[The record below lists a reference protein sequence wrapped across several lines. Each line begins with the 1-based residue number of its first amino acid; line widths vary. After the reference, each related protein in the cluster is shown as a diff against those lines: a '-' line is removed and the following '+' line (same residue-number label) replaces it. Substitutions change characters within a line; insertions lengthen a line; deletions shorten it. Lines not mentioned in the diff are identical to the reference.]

1 MARRK
6 SIFQKEMK
14 SPKFKAIYKE
24 IAMKLNIGEKVDE
37 WDKIRKIW
45 RNIHPI
51 RYKIQ
56 QIMIKIKEI
65 NLLDLIG
72 ATIILVSLYLITID
86 PLFWLLYASGCMIY
100 AVVLFKKKLFFGV
113 IMNGVAMI
121 IAIVNYIRSLL

>member
-1 MARRK
+1 MNRTLRK
-6 SIFQKEMK
+6 LKKKI
-14 SPKFKAIYKE
+14 
-24 IAMKLNIGEKVDE
+24 NDG
-37 WDKIRKIW
+37 WDKTRKIW
-45 RNIHPI
+45 QNIHPI

-56 QIMIKIKEI
+56 QIVIKIKEI